1 MIRLFSKRRP
11 GRADGIWRA
20 PWALPRAA
28 RRARRVR
35 LLAAALVASAPPFLA
50 GAAPT
55 LVGSTDDGALVVFD
69 AQRPRAVRTVR
80 PTGLSGRLVGVDT
93 RPADGHL
100 YGLTTANDVYRIDPA
115 AGAASLVS
123 TLTVPFDGD
132 VRSGV
137 AFNPQTD
144 RLRVLSAE
152 GQNLRIN
159 VALGATAVDAPLAY
173 AARDRNA
180 GKRPRIAAAAYTN
193 AVADAPTTRLVE
205 IDAEQD
211 VLVVQDPPND
221 GILTTVGP
229 LGVDF
234 APLSGLAIV
243 TDAPG
248 VDRVYAA
255 TDGMLYTV
263 DLTTGRAEPVGPIGD
278 PPTPLASLAVTTE
291 ATAP

>member
-1 MIRLFSKRRP
+1 MRRL
-11 GRADGIWRA
+11 
-20 PWALPRAA
+20 
-28 RRARRVR
+28 R
-35 LLAAALVASAPPFLA
+35 LLAFVFLPWSLA

-69 AQRPRAVRTVR
+69 AHRPQAIRTVR
-80 PTGLSGRLVGVDT
+80 LTGLAGRLVGVDT

-100 YGLTTANDVYRIDPA
+100 YGLTTSNDVYRLDPA
-115 AGAASLVS
+115 TGTATLVS

-144 RLRVLSAE
+144 RLRVLSAD

-159 VALGATAVDAPLAY
+159 VALGATAVDAGLAY
-173 AARDRNA
+173 APGDRNA

-193 AVADAPTTRLVE
+193 AVAAAPTTRLVE

-221 GILTTVGP
+221 GILRTVGP

-248 VDRVYAA
+248 VDRAYAA
-255 TDGMLYTV
+255 TGGTLYTV
-263 DLTTGRAEPVGPIGD
+263 DMTTGRADPVGPIGD
-278 PPTPLASLAVTTE
+278 PPTTLTSLAVTTE
-291 ATAP
+291 APAP

>member
-1 MIRLFSKRRP
+1 MAGSASAAGVRVRRP
-11 GRADGIWRA
+11 
-20 PWALPRAA
+20 
-28 RRARRVR
+28 R
-35 LLAAALVASAPPFLA
+35 LLAAVLVASAATLLAPPLPARA
-50 GAAPT
+50 GPT
-55 LVGSTDDGALVVFD
+55 LIGPTDDGTLVIFAAD
-69 AQRPRAVRTVR
+69 RPQAIRTVR
-80 PTGLSGRLVGVDT
+80 STGLGGRLVGVDT

-100 YGLTTANDVYRIDPA
+100 FGLTTTNDVYRIDPTT
-115 AGAASLVS
+115 GTSTLVS

-132 VRSGV
+132 VRSGL

-144 RLRVLSAE
+144 RLRVLSAD

-159 VALGATAVDAPLAY
+159 VTLGATAADSPLAY
-173 AARDRNA
+173 APGDRNA

-193 AVADAPTTRLVE
+193 AVAGAPTTRLFE

-243 TDAPG
+243 TDAAG
-248 VDRVYAA
+248 VDHAYAA
-255 TDGMLYTV
+255 TGGKLYTV
-263 DLTTGRAEPVGPIGD
+263 DLATGHADPVGPIGD
-278 PPTPLASLAVTTE
+278 PPTALVSLAATTE
-291 ATAP
+291 APAP